1 MQPIKDKIFKRKC
14 YIFSE
19 PHRSIVS
26 RQVLVE
32 EPVAFFAAK
41 QAHQD
46 GIGINQN
53 IKFDNVPLNLGN
65 GYHPGHGLFIA
76 PKAGLYLFS
85 SSLLT
90 HQVNGNTVAKVYG
103 HGDSG
108 RHDQG
113 SQTVLVRLDI
123 NDEVYVRNIDIAND
137 YVYGEL
143 ASTFSGVLL
152 YDM

>member
-1 MQPIKDKIFKRKC
+1 M
-14 YIFSE
+14 
-19 PHRSIVS
+19 
-26 RQVLVE
+26 
-32 EPVAFFAAK
+32 AFFAAK

-46 GIGINQN
+46 GLGINQN
-53 IKFDNVPLNLGN
+53 IKFDNVRLNLGN

-90 HQVNGNTVAKVYG
+90 HHVNIVEIEAAITVNGNSVAKVYG

-113 SQTVLVRLDI
+113 SQTVLIRLNI
-123 NDEVYVRNIDIAND
+123 NDEVYVRNIDIANG
-137 YVYGEL
+137 YVYGDSY
-143 ASTFSGVLL
+143 STFSGVLL